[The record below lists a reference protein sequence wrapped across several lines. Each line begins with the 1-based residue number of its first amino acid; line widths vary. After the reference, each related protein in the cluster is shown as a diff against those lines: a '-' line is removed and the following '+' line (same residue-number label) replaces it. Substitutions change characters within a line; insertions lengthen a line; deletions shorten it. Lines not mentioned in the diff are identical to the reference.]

1 MNYQEEMDYT
11 DVDNCI
17 KDFTLQN
24 EINDYIN
31 TGKLPDYMCNKKS
44 FIKKIEIKNMG
55 RSFREQ
61 CLDNNLKTFTKM
73 DTTEDVLQLNNCIK
87 KCDSLINEINDLQTN
102 KMNEMNEMND
112 EPNYDNMCS
121 ICHEDIEEDNI
132 VHPKCKHDLC
142 ITCFANNIIFGRN
155 GNLCPTCRC
164 ELF

>member
-1 MNYQEEMDYT
+1 MDYT
-11 DVDNCI
+11 EIDNCI

-31 TGKLPDYMCNKKS
+31 TGKLPDYMCKDETFINMNK
-44 FIKKIEIKNMG
+44 IKHMYKTFKQ
-55 RSFREQ
+55 Q
-61 CLDNNLKTFTKM
+61 CLDDNLKTFTKM
-73 DTTEDVLQLNNCIK
+73 NTTEDVLQLNNCIK
-87 KCDSLINEINDLQTN
+87 KCDSLINDLQTN
-102 KMNEMNEMND
+102 KMNEMND
-112 EPNYDNMCS
+112 ETNYDNMCS
-121 ICHEDIEEDNI
+121 ICHEDIEQDNI

>member
-1 MNYQEEMDYT
+1 MDYT
-11 DVDNCI
+11 EIDNCI

-31 TGKLPDYMCNKKS
+31 TGKLRDYMCKDVTFINMNK
-44 FIKKIEIKNMG
+44 IKHVDKTFKQ
-55 RSFREQ
+55 Q
-61 CLDNNLKTFTKM
+61 CLDNNLKTFTKI

-87 KCDSLINEINDLQTN
+87 KCDSLINDLQTN
-102 KMNEMNEMND
+102 KMNEMND
-112 EPNYDNMCS
+112 ETNYDNMCS
-121 ICHEDIEEDNI
+121 VCQEDIEQDNI

-155 GNLCPTCRC
+155 GNLCPICRC